1 ALLRPRRARRAG
13 ALLAARSRAGTHPP
27 AAPRR
32 GREGLPGRHRAVRRR
47 HRLPRPGR
55 QTRAL
60 RASDR
65 LHQRR
70 SGGLPR
76 RPPRQARRRGPALR
90 RGRRGRV
97 DGAHRPRRRRGR
109 LRLGADDGRRRRD
122 ARPPRHRR
130 PVRGPL
136 PPHPRDEEGA
146 AARPHRGPHAAD
158 LGDGGGAQGRPLG
171 RPVLGRGPPV
181 SVAELRQP
189 ERLTTR
195 GSLPSARRI
204 VVKIG
209 SSSLTDDQGGLD
221 QDRIRAIADTAAEL
235 AEQGTELVIVSSGA
249 IAAALGPLGLPERP
263 AAVALQQA
271 AASVGQS
278 LLATAWQGAFARHG
292 RTTGQ
297 ARRRESDVS
306 RPQTYRNVRT
316 ALEALLELGT
326 VPVVNE
332 NDTTATH
339 EIRFGDNDRLAALVA
354 QLLGAD
360 ALILLT
366 DVDALYTAPPR
377 EPGAERIGQVED
389 VARLTGVNIG
399 SVGSKVGTGGM
410 VTKLSAAQLASAT
423 GTAALMTS

>member
-1 ALLRPRRARRAG
+1 M
-13 ALLAARSRAGTHPP
+13 
-27 AAPRR
+27 
-32 GREGLPGRHRAVRRR
+32 
-47 HRLPRPGR
+47 
-55 QTRAL
+55 
-60 RASDR
+60 
-65 LHQRR
+65 
-70 SGGLPR
+70 
-76 RPPRQARRRGPALR
+76 
-90 RGRRGRV
+90 
-97 DGAHRPRRRRGR
+97 
-109 LRLGADDGRRRRD
+109 
-122 ARPPRHRR
+122 
-130 PVRGPL
+130 
-136 PPHPRDEEGA
+136 
-146 AARPHRGPHAAD
+146 
-158 LGDGGGAQGRPLG
+158 
-171 RPVLGRGPPV
+171 

-209 SSSLTDDQGGLD
+209 SSSLTDDRGGLD

-271 AASVGQS
+271 AASVGQA

-292 RTTGQ
+292 RITGQ
-297 ARRRESDVS
+297 VLLTESDVI

-316 ALEALLELGT
+316 ALEALLGLGT

-410 VTKLSAAQLASAT
+410 VTKLSAAQLASTT
-423 GTAALMTS
+423 GTAALMTSTERFAEAVAGQDVGTFFPAQHGRRRSRLVWLRFATRGAGIVHLDPGAAGAVRSRRRSLLAVGITRVEGTFPAGVPVDLATPDGEVIARGLTSFSSDELRAMAGRGTDEARERLGERFGRAVIHRDQLVVL

>member
-1 ALLRPRRARRAG
+1 M
-13 ALLAARSRAGTHPP
+13 
-27 AAPRR
+27 
-32 GREGLPGRHRAVRRR
+32 
-47 HRLPRPGR
+47 
-55 QTRAL
+55 
-60 RASDR
+60 
-65 LHQRR
+65 
-70 SGGLPR
+70 
-76 RPPRQARRRGPALR
+76 
-90 RGRRGRV
+90 
-97 DGAHRPRRRRGR
+97 
-109 LRLGADDGRRRRD
+109 
-122 ARPPRHRR
+122 
-130 PVRGPL
+130 
-136 PPHPRDEEGA
+136 
-146 AARPHRGPHAAD
+146 
-158 LGDGGGAQGRPLG
+158 
-171 RPVLGRGPPV
+171 

-209 SSSLTDDQGGLD
+209 SSSLTDDRGGLD

-271 AASVGQS
+271 AASVGQA

-297 ARRRESDVS
+297 VLLTESDVI

-316 ALEALLELGT
+316 ALEALLDLGT

-410 VTKLSAAQLASAT
+410 VTKLSAAQLASTT
-423 GTAALMTS
+423 GTAALMTSTERFAEAVAGQDVGTFFPAQHGRRRSRLVWLRFATRGAGIVHLDPGAADAVRGRRRSLLAVGITRVEGTFPAGVPVDLATPDGEVIARGLTSFSSDELRAMAGRGTDEARERLGERFGRAVIHRDQLVVL

>member
-1 ALLRPRRARRAG
+1 M
-13 ALLAARSRAGTHPP
+13 
-27 AAPRR
+27 
-32 GREGLPGRHRAVRRR
+32 
-47 HRLPRPGR
+47 
-55 QTRAL
+55 
-60 RASDR
+60 
-65 LHQRR
+65 
-70 SGGLPR
+70 
-76 RPPRQARRRGPALR
+76 
-90 RGRRGRV
+90 
-97 DGAHRPRRRRGR
+97 
-109 LRLGADDGRRRRD
+109 
-122 ARPPRHRR
+122 
-130 PVRGPL
+130 
-136 PPHPRDEEGA
+136 
-146 AARPHRGPHAAD
+146 
-158 LGDGGGAQGRPLG
+158 
-171 RPVLGRGPPV
+171 

-209 SSSLTDDQGGLD
+209 SSSLTDDRGGLD

-271 AASVGQS
+271 AASVGQA

-292 RTTGQ
+292 RITGQ
-297 ARRRESDVS
+297 VLLTESDVI

-316 ALEALLELGT
+316 ALEALLDLGT

-410 VTKLSAAQLASAT
+410 VTKLSAAQLASTT
-423 GTAALMTS
+423 GTAALMTSTERFAEAVAGQDVGTFFPAQHGRRRSRLVWLRFATRGAGIVHLDPGAAGAVRSRRRSLLAVGITRVEGTFPAGVPVDLATPDGEVIARGLTSFSSDELRAMAGRGTDEARERLGERFGRAVIHRDQLVVL